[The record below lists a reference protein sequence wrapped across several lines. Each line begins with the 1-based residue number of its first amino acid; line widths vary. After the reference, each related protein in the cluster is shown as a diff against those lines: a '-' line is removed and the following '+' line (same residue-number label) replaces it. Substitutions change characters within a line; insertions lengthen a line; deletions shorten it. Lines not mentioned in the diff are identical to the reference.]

1 MEKQVTFHDLATHL
15 RMLLESE
22 SYSQT
27 TVKDMD
33 FILNSFASYMDKNG
47 LDVYSP
53 EIGER
58 LIQYCE
64 VELKVCASRVSRAR
78 VIVRK
83 LNRLNQGLDGREA
96 LWGDKTSPI
105 VLPADF
111 EKILS
116 AYISYCRR
124 KGDKQTTLH
133 YKQWICSRFLKNL
146 SSSGCEKAEDISG
159 DMVQSA
165 FLQLKFSRYW
175 ERIGP
180 FLRFLFEKGYTK
192 LNYSML
198 IQHRKRNSPY
208 PTVYSVDEI
217 TTVESSIDRATP
229 AGIRNYAIIM
239 LLSRYGIRSSDI
251 AALSFENID
260 FTNNR
265 IRFLQQKTDD
275 PWESELFPEV
285 KDALLDYIQNV
296 RPEVSGCSQ
305 IFMTLVIPYQPM
317 DCFAINT
324 MVWTQFGKS
333 GVPLAERRHGS
344 RAFRSSMASNM
355 INDNIS
361 TEIVRRV
368 LGHGT
373 KHAIKHYARIDIESM
388 RLCPLA
394 VPEPGGLFAEM
405 LLWKDGDN
413 HV

>member
-1 MEKQVTFHDLATHL
+1 M
-15 RMLLESE
+15 
-22 SYSQT
+22 
-27 TVKDMD
+27 
-33 FILNSFASYMDKNG
+33 
-47 LDVYSP
+47 DVYSP

-64 VELKVCASRVSRAR
+64 VELKVCASRVTRAR

-83 LNRLNQGLDGREA
+83 LNRLNQGLDDGKLYGE
-96 LWGDKTSPI
+96 I
-105 VLPADF
+105 V
-111 EKILS
+111 
-116 AYISYCRR
+116 
-124 KGDKQTTLH
+124 
-133 YKQWICSRFLKNL
+133 
-146 SSSGCEKAEDISG
+146 
-159 DMVQSA
+159 
-165 FLQLKFSRYW
+165 
-175 ERIGP
+175 
-180 FLRFLFEKGYTK
+180 
-192 LNYSML
+192 
-198 IQHRKRNSPY
+198 
-208 PTVYSVDEI
+208 
-217 TTVESSIDRATP
+217 
-229 AGIRNYAIIM
+229 
-239 LLSRYGIRSSDI
+239 
-251 AALSFENID
+251 D
-260 FTNNR
+260 FTNSR

-296 RPEVSGCSQ
+296 RPEVRGCSR

-333 GVPLAERRHGS
+333 GVPIAKRRHGS

-355 INDNIS
+355 INDNVS

-373 KHAIKHYARIDIESM
+373 KHAIKHYARIDIKSM

-405 LLWKDGDN
+405 LLWEDGDD

>member
-47 LDVYSP
+47 LVVYSP

-64 VELKVCASRVSRAR
+64 VELKVCASRVTRAR

-116 AYISYCRR
+116 AYISYCRK
-124 KGDKQTTLH
+124 KGNKQTTLH
-133 YKQWICSRFLKNL
+133 YKQWICGRFLKNL

-159 DMVQSA
+159 DMVQLA

-217 TTVESSIDRATP
+217 TTVESSIDGLHLPESET
-229 AGIRNYAIIM
+229 M
-239 LLSRYGIRSSDI
+239 RSSCFCPVTASDPAI
-251 AALSFENID
+251 LLHYRLKMLTSPITGFVSF
-260 FTNNR
+260 NR
-265 IRFLQQKTDD
+265 KRTILGKANCFL
-275 PWESELFPEV
+275 
-285 KDALLDYIQNV
+285 
-296 RPEVSGCSQ
+296 R
-305 IFMTLVIPYQPM
+305 
-317 DCFAINT
+317 
-324 MVWTQFGKS
+324 
-333 GVPLAERRHGS
+333 
-344 RAFRSSMASNM
+344 
-355 INDNIS
+355 
-361 TEIVRRV
+361 
-368 LGHGT
+368 
-373 KHAIKHYARIDIESM
+373 
-388 RLCPLA
+388 
-394 VPEPGGLFAEM
+394 
-405 LLWKDGDN
+405 
-413 HV
+413 

>member
-47 LDVYSP
+47 LVVYSP

-64 VELKVCASRVSRAR
+64 VELKVCASRVTRAR

-116 AYISYCRR
+116 AYISYCRK
-124 KGDKQTTLH
+124 KGNKQT
-133 YKQWICSRFLKNL
+133 
-146 SSSGCEKAEDISG
+146 
-159 DMVQSA
+159 
-165 FLQLKFSRYW
+165 
-175 ERIGP
+175 
-180 FLRFLFEKGYTK
+180 
-192 LNYSML
+192 
-198 IQHRKRNSPY
+198 
-208 PTVYSVDEI
+208 
-217 TTVESSIDRATP
+217 
-229 AGIRNYAIIM
+229 
-239 LLSRYGIRSSDI
+239 
-251 AALSFENID
+251 
-260 FTNNR
+260 
-265 IRFLQQKTDD
+265 
-275 PWESELFPEV
+275 
-285 KDALLDYIQNV
+285 NV
-296 RPEVSGCSQ
+296 
-305 IFMTLVIPYQPM
+305 
-317 DCFAINT
+317 
-324 MVWTQFGKS
+324 
-333 GVPLAERRHGS
+333 
-344 RAFRSSMASNM
+344 
-355 INDNIS
+355 S

-373 KHAIKHYARIDIESM
+373 KHAIKHYARIDIKSM
-388 RLCPLA
+388 QLCPLA

-405 LLWKDGDN
+405 LLWEDGDD

>member
-1 MEKQVTFHDLATHL
+1 
-15 RMLLESE
+15 
-22 SYSQT
+22 
-27 TVKDMD
+27 
-33 FILNSFASYMDKNG
+33 
-47 LDVYSP
+47 
-53 EIGER
+53 
-58 LIQYCE
+58 
-64 VELKVCASRVSRAR
+64 
-78 VIVRK
+78 
-83 LNRLNQGLDGREA
+83 
-96 LWGDKTSPI
+96 
-105 VLPADF
+105 
-111 EKILS
+111 
-116 AYISYCRR
+116 
-124 KGDKQTTLH
+124 
-133 YKQWICSRFLKNL
+133 
-146 SSSGCEKAEDISG
+146 
-159 DMVQSA
+159 
-165 FLQLKFSRYW
+165 
-175 ERIGP
+175 
-180 FLRFLFEKGYTK
+180 
-192 LNYSML
+192 
-198 IQHRKRNSPY
+198 
-208 PTVYSVDEI
+208 
-217 TTVESSIDRATP
+217 
-229 AGIRNYAIIM
+229 M

>member
-1 MEKQVTFHDLATHL
+1 MH
-15 RMLLESE
+15 S
-22 SYSQT
+22 
-27 TVKDMD
+27 
-33 FILNSFASYMDKNG
+33 ASVD
-47 LDVYSP
+47 
-53 EIGER
+53 
-58 LIQYCE
+58 
-64 VELKVCASRVSRAR
+64 
-78 VIVRK
+78 
-83 LNRLNQGLDGREA
+83 
-96 LWGDKTSPI
+96 
-105 VLPADF
+105 
-111 EKILS
+111 
-116 AYISYCRR
+116 
-124 KGDKQTTLH
+124 
-133 YKQWICSRFLKNL
+133 
-146 SSSGCEKAEDISG
+146 
-159 DMVQSA
+159 
-165 FLQLKFSRYW
+165 
-175 ERIGP
+175 
-180 FLRFLFEKGYTK
+180 
-192 LNYSML
+192 
-198 IQHRKRNSPY
+198 